1 MYDVTR
7 RETFAHLSSWLD
19 DARQHSSASM
29 KILLVGNKSDLEHR
43 RAVSREEGEKFAQEN
58 GLMFLECSAKTASN
72 VEDAFVQTSRAIFQS
87 IESGALDL
95 NSESS
100 GIKVGPGVA
109 AGASSGVNPAAA
121 DSGSGSGGGCCG

>member
-1 MYDVTR
+1 
-7 RETFAHLSSWLD
+7 
-19 DARQHSSASM
+19 M

-58 GLMFLECSAKTASN
+58 GLMFLECSAKTAAN
-72 VEDAFVQTSRAIFQS
+72 VEEAFVETARAIFQS

-109 AGASSGVNPAAA
+109 AGGGSSGINPAAG
-121 DSGSGSGGGCCG
+121 DSSSSSGGCCG